1 MIIMTKR
8 SLFLHWSLFLFG
20 WLTVA
25 SCVEDEEYLAPSVAH
40 SGEKIAISGEIVQ
53 QSRVRINDDGF
64 CNGDEV
70 GIYIVDYADGKP
82 GPLLDEGNRAD
93 HLRHTYDEAN
103 NQWVPARDIYW
114 KDKYTHV
121 DVYGYYPYAEPVSV
135 KAYAFE
141 VQQDQKTP
149 AESGRMGGY
158 EASDF
163 LWAKATDAAPTEK
176 IIRLRFGHQMAGVR
190 VTLTE
195 GPGWEA
201 GEWAKAQ
208 KQVLVQHT
216 VRKSEINLADGT
228 ITPVGGAP
236 EDGIIPLYDGTDYRA
251 VVVPQSLAA
260 QVPLFTL
267 TVNNETYQFKK
278 PEVFQYLSGKLHNFT
293 IQVKKRADTGGL
305 EFKLQSESI
314 TVWESDN
321 VTHDATA
328 RAYVV
333 VHVDQPGT
341 LKECIV
347 AAGKKYE
354 ELKNL
359 KVTGTIDQR
368 DFEFMKTEMTR
379 LQALNLK
386 EVEIVAYSFYPAHE
400 IPSSAFDGKTSL
412 IRIMLPDQL
421 KGIGS
426 QAFSGC
432 KNLAGSLIIPEGV
445 TQIADWAFYECSSL
459 TGTLSLPSTLR
470 VIRKYAF
477 YGTKFTCPLILP
489 ENLEELGGSAF
500 SSCSNFYGELHLPHK
515 LKRIE
520 SAVFWECSNI
530 SGSLVI
536 PEGVKE
542 IGNGAFWGM
551 SHLQGTLTL
560 PKSLEKIGENAFY
573 NAPLRG
579 ELILPEGL
587 TTISKQAFY
596 NCDFS
601 GELKLPESLVT
612 IGDGA
617 FLSNGRLRGTLV
629 FPKELLSIGA
639 QAFERC
645 KDLEGLVFQEGL
657 ENIGS
662 RAFADCFGI
671 GRMVCKDAM
680 PPYVGSGAFD
690 GVPKDNFTLEVPETS
705 IVPYQTAQGW
715 GDFKRIASYRNFVCR
730 PNSATALNTAVTR
743 PLILNSD
750 AAWTIESKPDWV
762 TVDRQQG
769 TQKTELK
776 VTFAEMPQGSPNRE
790 GEIVFLQ
797 PGKGYRTRCK
807 VTQYNYEYGED
818 QVVNLQRATQGP
830 GINLMF
836 LGDGYSAKDI
846 SEGQYLQDMKQA
858 MEHFFAIEP
867 YRTYRHYF
875 TVHTGIAVSAESG
888 IGGVNTVVNNRFHT
902 YAKGGSTL
910 GPQTAG
916 GEREILEYACKAPT
930 ISPENLGNSLVV
942 MIPNTTDYGGITYM
956 YGDGSAIAY
965 CPKST
970 YEYPYDFRGVV
981 QHEAG
986 GHGFGKFADE
996 YIYVNGFIDA
1006 CSCSNPHVA
1015 DFNAGKAK
1023 GWYANLSLSGKPQEV
1038 PWSHLIFHEKYHNF
1052 VDIFE
1057 GGYFHTRGVFRSEQN
1072 SCMNNNIPYYS
1083 TICRETIVKRIKA
1096 IAGEPYSF
1104 EDFVANDKTGVS
1116 DVSALTRGVTNLWLQ
1131 SAPLHQHSPVIR
1143 PHRPQVFKH

>member
-1 MIIMTKR
+1 MKR
-8 SLFLHWSLFLFG
+8 TFFLHIGLLLLSLLAV
-20 WLTVA
+20 T
-25 SCVEDEEYLAPSVAH
+25 SCMEDEEYLAPGPVH
-40 SGEKIAISGEIVQ
+40 SGEKIVISGEIVQ
-53 QSRVRINDDGF
+53 QSRVRINDGGF

-70 GIYIVDYADGKP
+70 GIYITDYVDGKP
-82 GPLLDEGNRAD
+82 GTLLDEGNRAD

-103 NQWVPARDIYW
+103 NQWIPAHDIYW

-121 DVYGYYPYAEPVSV
+121 DVYGFYPYADPVSV

-141 VQQDQKTP
+141 VRQDQKAP
-149 AESGRMGGY
+149 AESGHMGGY

-176 IIRLRFGHQMAGVR
+176 IIRLRFKHQMAGVR

-208 KQVLVQHT
+208 KQVLVQNT

-236 EDGIIPLYDGTDYRA
+236 ENGIIPLYDGTDYRA
-251 VVVPQSLAA
+251 VVVPQNVAA
-260 QVPLFTL
+260 QAPLFTL

-278 PEVFQYLSGKLHNFT
+278 PETFTYLSGKLHNFT

-333 VHVDQPGT
+333 INVEKPGT

-359 KVTGTIDQR
+359 KVTGTIVSS
-368 DFEFMKTEMTR
+368 DFGFMNTEMAK

-386 EVEIVAYSFYPAHE
+386 EVEIGESGYPAHE
-400 IPSSAFDGKTSL
+400 IPEFAFYGKESL
-412 IRIMLPDQL
+412 MRIMLPDHL
-421 KGIGS
+421 TKIGRS
-426 QAFSGC
+426 AFSQC
-432 KNLAGSLIIPEGV
+432 KNLVGSLTIPEGV
-445 TQIADWAFYECSSL
+445 TEIGDWAFNECSSL
-459 TGTLSLPSTLR
+459 TGTLTLPSTLK
-470 VIRKYAF
+470 VIGDHAF
-477 YGTKFTCPLILP
+477 AQTKFTCPLILP
-489 ENLEELGGSAF
+489 ENLESLRNWCF
-500 SSCSNFYGELHLPHK
+500 YDCSNLYGELHLPHK
-515 LKRIE
+515 LTRIDTYT
-520 SAVFWECSNI
+520 FCGCSGFT
-530 SGSLVI
+530 GSLVI
-536 PEGVKE
+536 PEGIKE
-542 IGNGAFWGM
+542 IGSFAFQSM
-551 SHLQGTLTL
+551 RNLKGTLTL
-560 PKSLEKIGENAFY
+560 PKSLEKIGEGAFSST
-573 NAPLRG
+573 PLRG

-587 TTISKQAFY
+587 TTIQPQTFAD
-596 NCDFS
+596 CDFS

-612 IGDGA
+612 IGNQA
-617 FLSNGRLRGTLV
+617 FTYNYRLRGTLT
-629 FPKELLSIGA
+629 FPKEMVSIGEG
-639 QAFERC
+639 AFDGCR
-645 KDLEGLVFQEGL
+645 DLEGLVFPEGL
-657 ENIGS
+657 ENIGK
-662 RAFADCFGI
+662 RAFSQCYGI
-671 GRMVCKDAM
+671 GRIICQDAM

-690 GVPKDNFTLEVPETS
+690 GVPKDNFTLEVPEAS
-705 IVPYQTAQGW
+705 IVQYQTAQGW
-715 GDFKRIASYRNFVCR
+715 GDFKRIANYRNFVCR
-730 PNSATALNTAVTR
+730 PNSATAINTSVTR
-743 PLILNSD
+743 NLTLNSD
-750 AAWTIESKPDWV
+750 ANWTIESKPDWV
-762 TVDRQQG
+762 TLDQAQG
-769 TQKTELK
+769 SQKTELK

-797 PGKGYRTRCK
+797 PEKGYRTRCY
-807 VTQYNYEYGED
+807 VTQYNYEYAED
-818 QVVNLQRATQGP
+818 QMVNLQTATQGP
-830 GINLMF
+830 GINLVF
-836 LGDGYSAKDI
+836 LGDGYAAKDI
-846 SEGQYLQDMKQA
+846 SEGLYMQDMQQA
-858 MEHFFAIEP
+858 MDHFFAIEP
-867 YRTYRHYF
+867 YKTYRNYF
-875 TVHTGIAVSAESG
+875 TAHTGIAVSAESG
-888 IGGVNTVVNNRFHT
+888 IGGVNTVVHNRFHT

-910 GPQTAG
+910 GPATIG
-916 GEREILEYACKAPT
+916 GDKEILEYACQAPT
-930 ISPENLGNSLVV
+930 VNNENLGNSLIIMV
-942 MIPNTTDYGGITYM
+942 PNTTDYGGICYM

-970 YEYPYDFRGVV
+970 YEYPYDFRGIV

-996 YIYVNGFIDA
+996 YIYTNGFIDA
-1006 CSCSNPHVA
+1006 CACANPHVN
-1015 DFNAGKAK
+1015 DFLAGKSK
-1023 GWYANLSLSGKPQEV
+1023 GWYGNLSLSGKMQEV

-1096 IAGEPYSF
+1096 IAGETYSF
-1104 EDFVANDKTGVS
+1104 DDFVANDQTGVA
-1116 DVSALTRGVTNLWLQ
+1116 DVSTLTRGVSDLWLQ
-1131 SAPLHQHSPVIR
+1131 SAPMHQHSPVIIQ
-1143 PHRPQVFKH
+1143 HRPQVSKH